1 MTETYQKHWRP
12 PFFITVSLILHLTL
26 LVILIV
32 QPSVWRWLLVI
43 FIMNHLVIA
52 LVGLWPRS
60 NWLGP
65 NWTQL
70 PLAAKNRNEIALTID
85 DGPDPL
91 VTPQVLDLLDALNA
105 KVTFFCIGNKVA
117 QYPELCRDI
126 INRGHAIENHSQRH
140 KHHFSLLGLRGISKE
155 IEAAQETVF
164 RVTGT
169 RPMFFRAPAGLRN
182 PFLEP
187 VLNRLGLCLTSWTVR
202 GFDTQVKDV
211 EKVKNKLLSGL
222 KAGSILLMHD
232 GNAARTVA
240 NEPVILAVLPSLLD
254 TAKKLN
260 LHFVTL
266 QQASL

>member
-91 VTPQVLDLLDALNA
+91 VTPQVLDLLDA
-105 KVTFFCIGNKVA
+105 
-117 QYPELCRDI
+117 
-126 INRGHAIENHSQRH
+126 
-140 KHHFSLLGLRGISKE
+140 
-155 IEAAQETVF
+155 
-164 RVTGT
+164 
-169 RPMFFRAPAGLRN
+169 
-182 PFLEP
+182 
-187 VLNRLGLCLTSWTVR
+187 
-202 GFDTQVKDV
+202 
-211 EKVKNKLLSGL
+211 
-222 KAGSILLMHD
+222 
-232 GNAARTVA
+232 
-240 NEPVILAVLPSLLD
+240 
-254 TAKKLN
+254 
-260 LHFVTL
+260 
-266 QQASL
+266 